1 MKDTRVYKKK
11 KGIFSIIT
19 LLEIHATISAL
30 SSGFYNGFLKGMPKE
45 GMPKDAWLFETS
57 IRAYVNTTSLKRSN
71 VADEIYAFVSIISSV

>member
-30 SSGFYNGFLKGMPKE
+30 SSGFYNGFLKGRT
-45 GMPKDAWLFETS
+45 PKDAWLFETS